1 MASVSTLNINTLA
14 CFSPVF
20 VPGVRFF
27 RWVSH
32 FTFFT
37 QHDKVGLLSMAN
49 AGPDTNG
56 SQFFI
61 TTVPT
66 SHLDGKHVI
75 FGQVLKGLGV
85 VKMLES
91 IETQEDVPEKVKENS
106 FQCGVFKN
114 SVTPK
119 KMWWITVW
127 TLRLVRISRFPDGKS
142 V

>member
-1 MASVSTLNINTLA
+1 MASVSTLNVNTLA

-20 VPGVRFF
+20 VLFCFF
-27 RWVSH
+27 AG

-66 SHLDGKHVI
+66 SHLDGKHVV

-91 IETQEDVPEKVKENS
+91 IETQEDVPEKVKKI
-106 FQCGVFKN
+106 VFNVVFLK
-114 SVTPK
+114 TQ
-119 KMWWITVW
+119 
-127 TLRLVRISRFPDGKS
+127 
-142 V
+142 